1 MKSTLP
7 LNALNTLDDWRHAE
21 PPAEAQ
27 AATLAAMRRALAQR
41 KGAAQQSWFEKLRP
55 ARWLA
60 WSGAAASVTGV
71 LGVVLVFS
79 ISLPATS
86 QPEFS
91 ASAFVP
97 VVSDE
102 RWQKAMHETDEHGR
116 PEGTAWVVS
125 TEIPRERL
133 AVLGLP
139 YDPSEADTPVKAELL
154 MHSSGE
160 VLAVR
165 LLR

>member
-1 MKSTLP
+1 MKSSLP
-7 LNALNTLDDWRHAE
+7 LNPLNTLDDWRHAE
-21 PPAEAQ
+21 PGPEAQ
-27 AATLAAMRRALAQR
+27 AATLAAMRRALVHRTDAP
-41 KGAAQQSWFEKLRP
+41 P
-55 ARWLA
+55 ARWWTRLRQMHWLA
-60 WSGAAASVTGV
+60 WSGAAASATG
-71 LGVVLVFS
+71 LAGIVLVFS

-86 QPEFS
+86 QPEFN

-97 VVSDE
+97 LVSDE
-102 RWQKAMHETDEHGR
+102 RWQKVMHETDEQGR
-116 PEGTAWVVS
+116 PEGTAWVVA